1 MTQSDSQVTRHI
13 PGQVP
18 GSDAAAPAIQ
28 RAFARKVRL
37 SKWALFFERLWPRL
51 WWLIGLA
58 ALFAVLSFAGVWT
71 HLPAIVHQVVLVAFA
86 AAAVAGL
93 IYAVRAPWPS
103 RDDAV
108 RRIERRS
115 GVPHRPASSYED
127 QLTGQTTNA
136 ETAALWQAHRERLKR
151 AIERLKV
158 GNPSPRADRADPFA
172 IRALPLLLL
181 IPAALLVTGSFSDR
195 FASAFRFG
203 AGELG
208 PGTRVDAWMT
218 PPPYTAVPPV
228 LLADGSAAATPAA
241 GDSAKLF
248 EVPERSLLTLRG
260 TGFGAKGVALEILSE
275 GASEPIV
282 LQSEPPKPGDTSGL
296 AEVRHELKKSAR
308 IRALS
313 GSRELASWTI
323 GIIPD
328 QLPTI
333 TLDTKQLDRT
343 PRGSMKL
350 TYKAEDDYG
359 IASATAKVR
368 QLSAKPHDAAKADTS
383 KAWAQAPALKGPRL
397 PLERPPVLP
406 LKIPRPGA
414 KSLESATL
422 LELGKH
428 PWAGQRVE
436 LWLEAT
442 DVGGQIGK
450 SASVEMILPARRF
463 KNPLARA
470 VIEQRRLLSEDS
482 RNRPAVA
489 RALAALTIEP
499 EGFIETTGI
508 YLGLRSVYYRIERE
522 STRAAI
528 NESVEQLWQLAL
540 AIEDGALSEAERA
553 LKDAQDKLS
562 EALQKGADEQE
573 IDKLIAELKQKLN
586 DYLQEMQK
594 NAQKE
599 QGGDQQQGDQ
609 SQDDQQQL
617 GQQDLD
623 QMMKDLER
631 NAKQG
636 SREEA
641 EKMLSELRELM
652 DRLQNETKESRA
664 ENQRAKEMM
673 KKLGQ
678 LDDLAGKQQKLMDD
692 TFAEQNKPGQEDGD
706 LESEKQGM
714 DQSGKQQRGSKPG
727 KPGEQ
732 SGEQQGDDSQSGQEP
747 GGDQQSEGQPGQGKS
762 GKNGRQPGE
771 KGSLKDRQAQL
782 RKQLDKLQKE
792 LDELGAGDPDKLGK
806 ADEAM
811 GEAEKSLEQGDNQE
825 AAAQQGEA
833 LEQMRQSAKQM
844 AEQMQKNAQQKIG
857 RGGNTPRDP
866 LGRPQRAEGP
876 DLGTS
881 VKVPDAIDAQRAR
894 EILEEL
900 RKRSG
905 ESLRPP
911 SELDYIDRLL
921 KRF

>member
-1 MTQSDSQVTRHI
+1 
-13 PGQVP
+13 
-18 GSDAAAPAIQ
+18 
-28 RAFARKVRL
+28 
-37 SKWALFFERLWPRL
+37 
-51 WWLIGLA
+51 
-58 ALFAVLSFAGVWT
+58 
-71 HLPAIVHQVVLVAFA
+71 
-86 AAAVAGL
+86 
-93 IYAVRAPWPS
+93 
-103 RDDAV
+103 
-108 RRIERRS
+108 
-115 GVPHRPASSYED
+115 
-127 QLTGQTTNA
+127 
-136 ETAALWQAHRERLKR
+136 
-151 AIERLKV
+151 
-158 GNPSPRADRADPFA
+158 
-172 IRALPLLLL
+172 
-181 IPAALLVTGSFSDR
+181 
-195 FASAFRFG
+195 
-203 AGELG
+203 

-228 LLADGSAAATPAA
+228 LLADGSVTKADA
-241 GDSAKLF
+241 GSADAKLY

-260 TGFGAKGVALEILSE
+260 TGFGAQGVGIEILSE
-275 GASEPIV
+275 GATEPLV
-282 LQSEPPKPGDTSGL
+282 VQSEPPKAGDTSNL
-296 AEVRHELKKSAR
+296 AEVRYELKKSAR
-308 IRALS
+308 IRAIS
-313 GSRELASWTI
+313 GSHELARWTI

-328 QLPTI
+328 QLPKI

-343 PRGSMKL
+343 PRGSIKL
-350 TYKAEDDYG
+350 SYTAEDDYG
-359 IASATAKVR
+359 IASAAAKVR
-368 QLSAKPHDAAKADTS
+368 QLKAQVPDAS
-383 KAWAQAPALKGPRL
+383 KAWARAPALQGPRL

-414 KSLESATL
+414 KALESSTL

-442 DVGGQIGK
+442 DVGGQIGR
-450 SASVEMILPARRF
+450 SAAIEMVLPARRF
-463 KNPLARA
+463 KKPLARA

-489 RALAALTIEP
+489 RALAALTLEP

-508 YLGLRSVYYRIERE
+508 YLGLRTVYYRIERE
-522 STRAAI
+522 GSRDAI
-528 NESVEQLWQLAL
+528 NDSVEQLWQLAL

-594 NAQKE
+594 NAEKE
-599 QGGDQQQGDQ
+599 QPGEQNQQGD
-609 SQDDQQQL
+609 DEQQQL

-631 NAKQG
+631 NAKEG

-652 DRLQNETKESRA
+652 DRLQAETKESRA

-673 KKLGQ
+673 KKLGK

-692 TFAEQNKPGQEDGD
+692 TFADKPGQEDSD
-706 LESEKQGM
+706 LESQKQGM
-714 DQSGKQQRGSKPG
+714 DQTGKQQRNSKSG
-727 KPGEQ
+727 QQGQ
-732 SGEQQGDDSQSGQEP
+732 QRGEQQDDGSPSGQEP
-747 GGDQQSEGQPGQGKS
+747 GGDQQAEGQPGQGKS
-762 GKNGRQPGE
+762 GKNARQPGE
-771 KGSLKDRQAQL
+771 KGSLKDRQTSL
-782 RKQLDKLQKE
+782 RKELDKLQKE
-792 LDELGAGDPDKLGK
+792 LEELGAGDPDKLGK

-811 GEAEKSLEQGDNQE
+811 GEAEKALEQGDNDE

-844 AEQMQKNAQQKIG
+844 AEQMQKNAEQKMG

>member
-1 MTQSDSQVTRHI
+1 MKPDDATD
-13 PGQVP
+13 P
-18 GSDAAAPAIQ
+18 GSDADVPAVQ
-28 RAFARKVRL
+28 RAFARKVQL
-37 SKWALFFERLWPRL
+37 SKLALFFERLWPRL
-51 WWLIGLA
+51 WWLIGLGS
-58 ALFAVLSFAGVWT
+58 LFAVLSFAGVWL
-71 HLPAIVHQVVLVAFA
+71 HLPSVAHQLALAAFA
-86 AAAVAGL
+86 IAAVIAVL
-93 IYAVRAPWPS
+93 YAARAPWPT
-103 RDDAV
+103 RDEAV

-127 QLTGQTTNA
+127 QLTAQTSNPETN
-136 ETAALWQAHRERLKR
+136 ALWQAHRERLKR

-158 GNPSPRADRADPFA
+158 GNPSPRTDRTDPFA
-172 IRALPLLLL
+172 FRSLPLLLL
-181 IPAALLVTGSFSDR
+181 IPAALLVTGSLSDR

-203 AGELG
+203 TKELG

-218 PPPYTAVPPV
+218 PPPYTAVPPI
-228 LLADGSAAATPAA
+228 LLADGSAAQAETAESA
-241 GDSAKLF
+241 AKLY

-260 TGFGAKGVALEILSE
+260 TGFGASGVALEILSD
-275 GASEPIV
+275 GANEPQT
-282 LQSEPPKPGDTSGL
+282 LKSEPPKAGDNSGL
-296 AEVRHELKKSAR
+296 AEVRYEIRKSAR
-308 IRALS
+308 IRAVS
-313 GSRELASWTI
+313 GSRELARWTVS
-323 GIIPD
+323 IIPD
-328 QLPTI
+328 QLPKI

-343 PRGSMKL
+343 PRGSIKL
-350 TYKAEDDYG
+350 SYKAEDDYG
-359 IASATAKVR
+359 IASAEAKVR
-368 QLSAKPHDAAKADTS
+368 QVKPKDKDSS
-383 KAWAQAPALKGPRL
+383 KAWARGPELKGPRL

-414 KSLESATL
+414 KALESATL

-450 SASVEMILPARRF
+450 SAAVEMVLPARRF
-463 KNPLARA
+463 KKPLARA
-470 VIEQRRLLSEDS
+470 IIEQRRLLSEDS

-489 RALAALTIEP
+489 RALAALTMEP

-522 STRAAI
+522 ATRAAMT
-528 NESVEQLWQLAL
+528 ESVEQLWQLAL
-540 AIEDGALSEAERA
+540 AIEDGALSDAERA

-562 EALQKGADEQE
+562 EALQKGAEEQE

-594 NAQKE
+594 NAEKENPGE
-599 QGGDQQQGDQ
+599 QGDPN
-609 SQDDQQQL
+609 DDQQQL

-623 QMMKDLER
+623 QMMQDLER

-641 EKMLSELRELM
+641 EKMLSDLRELM
-652 DRLQNETKESRA
+652 DRLQAETKESRA
-664 ENQRAKEMM
+664 ENQRAKDMM
-673 KKLGQ
+673 KKLGK

-692 TFAEQNKPGQEDGD
+692 TFADKPGDQDGAMESQQE
-706 LESEKQGM
+706 GM
-714 DQSGKQQRGSKPG
+714 DQSGKQGNSKPG
-727 KPGEQ
+727 KQGEKGSSKQ
-732 SGEQQGDDSQSGQEP
+732 DGQDGGQDGDSQQGQQGQ
-747 GGDQQSEGQPGQGKS
+747 QGNSKG
-762 GKNGRQPGE
+762 GKNGRQNGE
-771 KGSLKDRQAQL
+771 KGNLKDRQAQL
-782 RKQLDKLQKE
+782 RQELNQLQKE
-792 LDELGAGDPDKLGK
+792 LEELGAGDPDKLGK
-806 ADEAM
+806 AEESMGAAEEAL
-811 GEAEKSLEQGDNQE
+811 KQGDNQE

-833 LEQMRQSAKQM
+833 LEQMRQSAQQM
-844 AEQMQKNAQQKIG
+844 AEQMQKNAQQRMG

>member
-1 MTQSDSQVTRHI
+1 MKPDDATT
-13 PGQVP
+13 P
-18 GSDAAAPAIQ
+18 GSDADVPAVQ
-28 RAFARKVRL
+28 RAFARKVQL
-37 SKWALFFERLWPRL
+37 SKVALFFERLWPRL

-58 ALFAVLSFAGVWT
+58 AVFAVLSFSGIWF
-71 HLPAIVHQVVLVAFA
+71 HLPAIAHQAVLALFA
-86 AAAVAGL
+86 IAAVAAI
-93 IYAVRAPWPS
+93 IYTARAPWPT
-103 RDDAV
+103 REEAV

-127 QLTGQTTNA
+127 QLTAQTANP

-151 AIERLKV
+151 AIERLRV
-158 GNPSPRADRADPFA
+158 GNPSPRADRTDPFA
-172 IRALPLLLL
+172 VRALPLLLL
-181 IPAALLVTGSFSDR
+181 IPAALLATGSLSDR

-203 AGELG
+203 SHDTG

-228 LLADGSAAATPAA
+228 LLADGSATQPPAEGDAA
-241 GDSAKLF
+241 KMY

-260 TGFGAKGVALEILSE
+260 TGFGANGVALEILSE
-275 GASEPIV
+275 GASEPQIV
-282 LQSEPPKPGDTSGL
+282 KSEPPKAGDNSGL
-296 AEVRHELKKSAR
+296 AEVRHEIRKSAR
-308 IRALS
+308 IRAVS
-313 GSRELASWTI
+313 GSRELARWTVA
-323 GIIPD
+323 IIPD
-328 QLPTI
+328 QLPKI

-350 TYKAEDDYG
+350 SYTAEDDYG
-359 IASATAKVR
+359 IASAAAKVR
-368 QLSAKPHDAAKADTS
+368 QLKPKPTDDT
-383 KAWAQAPALKGPRL
+383 KAWAKAPALSGPRL

-406 LKIPRPGA
+406 LKIPRSGA
-414 KSLESATL
+414 KTLESQTL

-463 KNPLARA
+463 KKPLARA

-489 RALAALTIEP
+489 RALAALTLEP

-522 STRAAI
+522 GTRDAI
-528 NESVEQLWQLAL
+528 NESIEQLWQLAL
-540 AIEDGALSEAERA
+540 AIEDGALSDAERA

-562 EALQKGADEQE
+562 EALQKGAEDEE

-594 NAQKE
+594 NAEKESPGE
-599 QGGDQQQGDQ
+599 QGDPN
-609 SQDDQQQL
+609 DDQQQL

-631 NAKQG
+631 NAKEG

-641 EKMLSELRELM
+641 EKMLSDLRELM
-652 DRLQNETKESRA
+652 DRLQAETKESRA

-678 LDDLAGKQQKLMDD
+678 LDDLAGEQQKLMDD
-692 TFAEQNKPGQEDGD
+692 TFADKPGQEESD
-706 LESEKQGM
+706 LESQKQGM
-714 DQSGKQQRGSKPG
+714 DQSGKKQGNSKTGQQGQQRG
-727 KPGEQ
+727 EQ
-732 SGEQQGDDSQSGQEP
+732 KDEGDASGQDL
-747 GGDQQSEGQPGQGKS
+747 GGSQQAEGQQGQGKS
-762 GKNGRQPGE
+762 GKNGRQQGD

-782 RKQLDKLQKE
+782 RDKLDKLQKE
-792 LDELGAGDPDKLGK
+792 LEELGAGDPEKLGK
-806 ADEAM
+806 AEDAM
-811 GEAEKSLEQGDNQE
+811 GEAENALEQGDNQE

-833 LEQMRQSAKQM
+833 LEQMRQSAKEM
-844 AEQMQKNAQQKIG
+844 AEQMQKNAQQRMG

-900 RKRSG
+900 RRRSG

-911 SELDYIDRLL
+911 TELDYIDRLL

>member
-1 MTQSDSQVTRHI
+1 MKPDDPT
-13 PGQVP
+13 PP
-18 GSDAAAPAIQ
+18 GSDTGSDTVSDTGAVAVQ
-28 RAFARKVRL
+28 RAFARKIGL

-51 WWLIGLA
+51 WWLIGIASVFA
-58 ALFAVLSFAGVWT
+58 ALSFTGIWP
-71 HLPAIVHQVVLVAFA
+71 HLPAVIHQAVLAVFA
-86 AAAVAGL
+86 IAAVA
-93 IYAVRAPWPS
+93 AVLHAARTQWPT
-103 RDDAV
+103 RDEAM

-127 QLTGQTTNA
+127 QLTAQTSNP
-136 ETAALWQAHRERLKR
+136 ETHALWQAHRERLKR

-158 GNPSPRADRADPFA
+158 GNPSPRADRTDPFA
-172 IRALPLLLL
+172 FRALPLLLL
-181 IPAALLVTGSFSDR
+181 IPAALLVTGSLSDR
-195 FASAFRFG
+195 FAAAFRFG
-203 AGELG
+203 GGELG

-228 LLADGSAAATPAA
+228 LLADGSATQPPADGDAA
-241 GDSAKLF
+241 KMY

-260 TGFGAKGVALEILSE
+260 TGFGANGVALEILSD
-275 GASEPIV
+275 GASESQIV
-282 LQSEPPKPGDTSGL
+282 KSEAAKAGDTSGL
-296 AEVRHELKKSAR
+296 AEVRHEIRKSAR

-313 GSRELASWTI
+313 GSRELARWTVA
-323 GIIPD
+323 IIPD
-328 QLPTI
+328 QLPMI

-350 TYKAEDDYG
+350 SYTAQDDYG
-359 IASATAKVR
+359 IASAAAKVR
-368 QLSAKPHDAAKADTS
+368 QLKPKMADEA
-383 KAWAQAPALKGPRL
+383 KAWAQKPALTGPRL

-406 LKIPRPGA
+406 LKIPRTGA
-414 KSLESATL
+414 KALESATL

-442 DVGGQIGK
+442 DVGGQVGK
-450 SASVEMILPARRF
+450 SASVELVLPARRF
-463 KNPLARA
+463 KKPLARA

-489 RALAALTIEP
+489 RALAALTLEP

-508 YLGLRSVYYRIERE
+508 YLGLKSVYYRIERE
-522 STRAAI
+522 ATREAL

-540 AIEDGALSEAERA
+540 AIEDGALSDAERA
-553 LKDAQDKLS
+553 LKEAQDKLS
-562 EALQKGADEQE
+562 EALQKGADDKE

-586 DYLQEMQK
+586 EYLQEMQK
-594 NAQKE
+594 NAEKEEPGE
-599 QGGDQQQGDQ
+599 QGEQGQDQQQE
-609 SQDDQQQL
+609 L

-631 NAKQG
+631 NAKEG

-641 EKMLSELRELM
+641 EKMLSDLRELM
-652 DRLQNETKESRA
+652 DKLQAETKESRA
-664 ENQRAKEMM
+664 ENKRAKEMM

-678 LDDLAGKQQKLMDD
+678 LDDLAGEQQKLMDD
-692 TFAEQNKPGQEDGD
+692 TFADKPGQEDSD
-706 LESEKQGM
+706 LESQKQGM
-714 DQSGKQQRGSKPG
+714 DQSSKKQGNSKTGQQGQQRG
-727 KPGEQ
+727 EQ
-732 SGEQQGDDSQSGQEP
+732 KDEGDASGQEL
-747 GGDQQSEGQPGQGKS
+747 GGSQQAEGQQGQGKS
-762 GKNGRQPGE
+762 GKNSRQPGD
-771 KGSLKDRQAQL
+771 KSSLKDRQAKL
-782 RKQLDKLQKE
+782 RKQLDQLQKE
-792 LDELGAGDPDKLGK
+792 LEELGAGDPEKLGR
-806 ADEAM
+806 AEDAM
-811 GEAEKSLEQGDNQE
+811 GEAEKSLEQGDNEE

-844 AEQMQKNAQQKIG
+844 AEQMQQNAQQRMG

-911 SELDYIDRLL
+911 TELDYIDRLL